1 MDRVFVLHMPEA
13 DSSDD
18 SLRLSNMVA
27 DALGLRGAVEV
38 ITPILEGAGCYRR
51 RDEAVRR
58 GIHEFGPHCKRK
70 LVLPH
75 ISENPSHTIPPP
87 MAHGRC
93 GKTCVRGW
101 RSRGW

>member
-1 MDRVFVLHMPEA
+1 MPEA

-58 GIHEFGPHCKRK
+58 EIPEFGPDWKMK
-70 LVLPH
+70 LVLPN
-75 ISENPSHTIPPP
+75 IVETDSYQITSLRSEEHTSELHSLMSIPYPVF
-87 MAHGRC
+87 C
-93 GKTCVRGW
+93 WNK
-101 RSRGW
+101 

>member
-58 GIHEFGPHCKRK
+58 EIPEFGPDWKMK
-70 LVLPH
+70 LVLPNIVEH
-75 ISENPSHTIPPP
+75 ASYQNTSPVTH
-87 MAHGRC
+87 HGREY
-93 GKTCVRGW
+93 GREKIG
-101 RSRGW
+101 